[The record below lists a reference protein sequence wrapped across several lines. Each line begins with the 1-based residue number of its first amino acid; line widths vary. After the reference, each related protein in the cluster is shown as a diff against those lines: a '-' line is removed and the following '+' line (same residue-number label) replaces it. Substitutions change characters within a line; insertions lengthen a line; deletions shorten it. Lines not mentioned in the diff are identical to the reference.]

1 MIPKEV
7 PVFTEDDMLVSE
19 TEFQKGDK
27 ATILGWLQRLFLDNE
42 PICNQDIKDY
52 NIARDALSKI
62 AAEKEVINL
71 VNWENTLNPTKASR
85 ILNKTLNELGYNE

>member
-1 MIPKEV
+1 
-7 PVFTEDDMLVSE
+7 
-19 TEFQKGDK
+19 
-27 ATILGWLQRLFLDNE
+27 
-42 PICNQDIKDY
+42 IKDY